1 MARPALALR
10 TPVAEPQ
17 RSPAIAPSAQPEFY
31 CPVCMHAASPNI
43 VESFYSY
50 SLRECEGCRL
60 QFWEPRQM
68 PDARWHSVMPGDRNS
83 RILPLEPGHN
93 FFLRDAL
100 APRCG
105 RLLDVGCGTGNFLI
119 AATGAGYAASGI
131 ELDPAAAS
139 FAAEQCPRGRVLPL
153 PLETFRSH
161 HPNEVFDVVTFFEV
175 LEHQANPAAFLQEI
189 RSCLRPRGFIAL
201 SVPNRQ
207 RWQTSM
213 DPLDYP
219 PNHFLRWNPVS
230 LQVAMKAHGFSV
242 LSMECE
248 TPTVAYTAQQI
259 NNRLRTGLSRSPAP
273 ELPNWFRDEIQK
285 DPEQKAKR
293 NGVQPSLRS
302 RAVQLLG
309 RARHAACLPI
319 ALAATPYVRWRRFAG
334 SYLYCLARRLD

>member
-1 MARPALALR
+1 MAHPALALR
-10 TPVAEPQ
+10 IPVAEPQ
-17 RSPAIAPSAQPEFY
+17 QSPAVAPSAQPEFY
-31 CPVCMHAASPNI
+31 CPVCMHAASPEI
-43 VESFYSY
+43 VESFHSY

-68 PDARWHSVMPGDRNS
+68 PDARWYSAMYGERNS
-83 RILPLEPGHN
+83 RLLPLEPGHN

-105 RLLDVGCGTGNFLI
+105 RLLDVACGTGNFLI
-119 AATGAGYAASGI
+119 AATGAGYSASGI

-139 FAAEQCPRGRVLPL
+139 FAAEHCPRGRVFPL

-161 HPNEVFDVVTFFEV
+161 YPNEIFDIVTFFEV

-213 DPLDYP
+213 DALDYP
-219 PNHFLRWNPVS
+219 PNHFLRWNPES
-230 LQVAMKAHGFSV
+230 LQMAMKAHGFSV
-242 LSMECE
+242 LSIECE
-248 TPTVAYTAQQI
+248 TPTVAYTAKQI
-259 NNRLRTGLSRSPAP
+259 NGRLRTRLSRTLAP
-273 ELPNWFRDEIQK
+273 EPPNWFRDEIQEN
-285 DPEQKAKR
+285 PQQKTKR
-293 NGVQPSLRS
+293 NGVRPSLRS
-302 RAVQLLG
+302 RAVQLLD
-309 RARHAACLPI
+309 RAKHAACFPI
-319 ALAATPYVRWRRFAG
+319 ALAATPYVRWRRLAG

>member
-1 MARPALALR
+1 MADPTLALHA
-10 TPVAEPQ
+10 PGAEPQ
-17 RSPAIAPSAQPEFY
+17 RSPAIALSAQPECY
-31 CPVCMHAASPNI
+31 CPVCMHAASPEI
-43 VESFYSY
+43 VENFYSY
-50 SLRECEGCRL
+50 SLRECPDCRL

-68 PDARWHSVMPGDRNS
+68 PDARWYSAMYGERDS

-100 APRCG
+100 APRGG

-119 AATGAGYAASGI
+119 AATDAGYSVSGI

-139 FAAEQCPRGRVLPL
+139 FAAEHCPPGRVFSV
-153 PLETFRSH
+153 PLETFRSQ
-161 HPNEVFDVVTFFEV
+161 HPNEMFDVVTFFEV
-175 LEHQANPAAFLQEI
+175 LEHQADPAAFLREI

-213 DPLDYP
+213 DALDYP
-219 PNHFLRWNPVS
+219 PNHFLRWNPQS
-230 LQVAMKAHGFSV
+230 LQIAMTAHRFSV
-242 LSMECE
+242 LSIECE

-259 NNRLRTGLSRSPAP
+259 NSRLRTGLSRTLAP
-273 ELPNWFRDEIQK
+273 ELPNWFRDEMQE

-293 NGVQPSLRS
+293 NGVRPSLRS
-302 RAVQLLG
+302 RAVEFLG
-309 RARHAACLPI
+309 RAKHAACFPI